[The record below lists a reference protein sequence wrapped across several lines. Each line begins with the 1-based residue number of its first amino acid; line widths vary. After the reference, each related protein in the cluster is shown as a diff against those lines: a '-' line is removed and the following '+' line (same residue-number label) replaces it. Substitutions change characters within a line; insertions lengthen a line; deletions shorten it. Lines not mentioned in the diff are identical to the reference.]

1 MPFKLEGITVIQG
14 ATLELSAKQL
24 GELADAA
31 KPLRD
36 VCERYAIRPGSEVVD
51 PGSRPEEIAAL
62 DVVSEFLEAC
72 ESMMSQAGV
81 VRPKRRM
88 TRRKKKAG

>member
-31 KPLRD
+31 APLRE
-36 VCERYAIRPGSEVVD
+36 VCEKYGSLGAEGVEWD
-51 PGSRPEEIAAL
+51 PGNRPEELQAL
-62 DVVSEFLEAC
+62 DVVAEFLDSC
-72 ESMMSQAGV
+72 ESMMNQAGV
-81 VRPKRRM
+81 VRPKRRSPK
-88 TRRKKKAG
+88 RKKVG